1 MTSPTSPKKP
11 HTAGFVAIVG
21 RPNVG
26 KSTLIN
32 ALVGEKIAITSHH
45 PNTTRNPIRGI
56 ISRPDFQ
63 MIVVDTPGVHK
74 PKTLLGARLNEMVTE
89 NLESVDAA
97 VLCLPADEA
106 IGAGDEFIARSIA
119 NQRNIYL
126 AITKIDRVKPEE
138 LMAHLQNVADFANK
152 LGITPTE
159 IVPISAKHD
168 QQMDLLL
175 ELLSKALPE
184 SPSLYPEDITTDQ
197 AVEMTITEL
206 IREVA
211 IEDLYEELPHSVV
224 ISIDE
229 MSMREGKNFYDIH
242 ATLHVERDSQKAII
256 IGPQGSRLKAI
267 GTRARGN
274 IETFLGAKIYLGL
287 HVKVSKEWQRDPKLL
302 ARLGFSEK

>member
-1 MTSPTSPKKP
+1 MTSPTQP

-119 NQRNIYL
+119 SQRNIYL

-138 LMAHLQNVADFANK
+138 LMAHLQSVADFANK
-152 LGITPTE
+152 LGITPKE

-175 ELLSKALPE
+175 ELLAKALPE

-274 IETFLGAKIYLGL
+274 IETFLNAKIYLGL

>member
-1 MTSPTSPKKP
+1 MTSPTQP

-106 IGAGDEFIARSIA
+106 IGAGDEFIACSIA
-119 NQRNIYL
+119 SQRNIYL

-138 LMAHLQNVADFANK
+138 LMAHLQSVADFANK
-152 LGITPTE
+152 LGITPKE

-175 ELLSKALPE
+175 ELLAKALPE

>member
-1 MTSPTSPKKP
+1 MSSEHKP

-106 IGAGDEFIARSIA
+106 IGAGDEFIARSIS

-138 LMAHLQNVADFANK
+138 LMAHLQGAADFAHK
-152 LGITPTE
+152 LGISPKE

-175 ELLSKALPE
+175 ELLAKSLPE

-229 MSMREGKNFYDIH
+229 MSLREGKNFYDIH

-256 IGPQGSRLKAI
+256 IGPRGSRLKAI

-274 IETFLGAKIYLGL
+274 IETFLGARVYLGL
-287 HVKVSKEWQRDPKLL
+287 HVKISKEWQRDPKLL

>member
-1 MTSPTSPKKP
+1 MTSPTQP

-56 ISRPDFQ
+56 ISRPYFQ

-119 NQRNIYL
+119 SQRNIYL

-138 LMAHLQNVADFANK
+138 LMAHLQSVADFANK
-152 LGITPTE
+152 LGITPQE

-175 ELLSKALPE
+175 ELLAKALPE

-274 IETFLGAKIYLGL
+274 IETFLDAKIYLGL

>member
-1 MTSPTSPKKP
+1 MTSPTKP

-119 NQRNIYL
+119 SQRNIYL

-152 LGITPTE
+152 LGITPKE

-229 MSMREGKNFYDIH
+229 MSLREGKNFYDIH

>member
-1 MTSPTSPKKP
+1 MTSSTKP

-56 ISRPDFQ
+56 ISRPGFQ

-119 NQRNIYL
+119 SQRNIYL

-152 LGITPTE
+152 LGITPKE

-229 MSMREGKNFYDIH
+229 MSLREGKNFYDIH

>member
-1 MTSPTSPKKP
+1 MTSPTKP
-11 HTAGFVAIVG
+11 HTAGFVAIIG

-32 ALVGEKIAITSHH
+32 ALVGQKIAITSHH

-56 ISRPDFQ
+56 ISRPDYQ

-119 NQRNIYL
+119 NQRNIYF
-126 AITKIDRVKPEE
+126 AVTKIDRVKPEE
-138 LMAHLQNVADFANK
+138 LIAHLQNVADFANK
-152 LGITPTE
+152 LGITPKE
-159 IVPISAKHD
+159 IVPISAKREE
-168 QQMDLLL
+168 QTDLLL
-175 ELLSKALPE
+175 ELLAKSLPE

-197 AVEMTITEL
+197 AAEMTITEL

-211 IEDLYEELPHSVV
+211 IENLYEELPHSVV

-229 MSMREGKNFYDIH
+229 MSQREGKNFYDIH

-267 GTRARGN
+267 GTQARLN
-274 IETFLGAKIYLGL
+274 IETFLDAKVYLGL

>member
-1 MTSPTSPKKP
+1 MSFEHKP

-106 IGAGDEFIARSIA
+106 IGAGDEFIARSIS

-126 AITKIDRVKPEE
+126 AITKIDRVKTEE
-138 LMAHLQNVADFANK
+138 LMAHLQGVADFAHK
-152 LGITPTE
+152 LGISPKE
-159 IVPISAKHD
+159 IVPISAKYD

-175 ELLSKALPE
+175 ELLAKSLPE

-229 MSMREGKNFYDIH
+229 MSLREGKNFYDIH

-274 IETFLGAKIYLGL
+274 IETFIGARVYLGL
-287 HVKVSKEWQRDPKLL
+287 HVKISKEWQRDPKLL

>member
-1 MTSPTSPKKP
+1 MTSPTQP

-106 IGAGDEFIARSIA
+106 IGAGDEFIACSIA
-119 NQRNIYL
+119 SQRNIYL
-126 AITKIDRVKPEE
+126 AITKIDRVKPEV

-152 LGITPTE
+152 LGITPKE

-175 ELLSKALPE
+175 ELLAKALPE

>member
-1 MTSPTSPKKP
+1 
-11 HTAGFVAIVG
+11 
-21 RPNVG
+21 
-26 KSTLIN
+26 
-32 ALVGEKIAITSHH
+32 
-45 PNTTRNPIRGI
+45 
-56 ISRPDFQ
+56 

-119 NQRNIYL
+119 SQRNIYL

-138 LMAHLQNVADFANK
+138 LMAHLQSIADFANK
-152 LGITPTE
+152 LGITPKE

-197 AVEMTITEL
+197 AVEMTIAEL

-229 MSMREGKNFYDIH
+229 MSLREGKNFYDIH

>member
-1 MTSPTSPKKP
+1 MTSPTQP

-119 NQRNIYL
+119 SQRNIYL
-126 AITKIDRVKPEE
+126 AITKIDRVKPEV

-152 LGITPTE
+152 LGITPKE

-175 ELLSKALPE
+175 ELLAKALPE

>member
-1 MTSPTSPKKP
+1 MTSPTKP
-11 HTAGFVAIVG
+11 HAAGFVAIIG

-32 ALVGEKIAITSHH
+32 TLVGQKIAITSHH

-56 ISRPDFQ
+56 ISRPDYQ

-119 NQRNIYL
+119 NQRNIYF
-126 AITKIDRVKPEE
+126 AVTKIDRVKPEE
-138 LMAHLQNVADFANK
+138 LIAHLQNVADFANK
-152 LGITPTE
+152 LGITPKE
-159 IVPISAKHD
+159 IVPISAKREERT
-168 QQMDLLL
+168 DLLL
-175 ELLSKALPE
+175 ELLAKSLPE

-197 AVEMTITEL
+197 AAEMTITEL

-211 IEDLYEELPHSVV
+211 IENLYEELPHSVV

-229 MSMREGKNFYDIH
+229 MSQREGKNFYDIH

-267 GTRARGN
+267 GTQARLN
-274 IETFLGAKIYLGL
+274 IETFLDAKIYLGL